1 MYQFEIFYNEHIRQ
15 DCVKVTAYWGNE
27 EKVCIPEMIGEW
39 KVTCIGKGA
48 FRQNRIMSKVV
59 IPPFVTAIDEEA
71 FQECQNLKQVEM
83 PGSVIFIGDRAFS
96 DCPNLSKIRIP
107 QSVTIIGKDVFN
119 KCAKLRLLVYEYS
132 EAENYAIQYNIDWGR
147 PESTRLD

>member
-1 MYQFEIFYNEHIRQ
+1 
-15 DCVKVTAYWGNE
+15 
-27 EKVCIPEMIGEW
+27 
-39 KVTCIGKGA
+39 
-48 FRQNRIMSKVV
+48 MSKVV